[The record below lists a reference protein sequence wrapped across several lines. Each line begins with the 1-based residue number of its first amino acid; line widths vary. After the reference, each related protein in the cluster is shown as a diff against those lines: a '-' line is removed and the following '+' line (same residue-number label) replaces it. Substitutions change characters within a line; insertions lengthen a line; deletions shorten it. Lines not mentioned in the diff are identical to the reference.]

1 MLVRSFILLVAVL
14 VQAGGQKGP
23 DNGGFPEFRYML
35 PEGFRGWAC
44 IDFGVHDAP
53 PLKQDAQGVYQIEP
67 INDAIVTTS
76 SLPNLKYDPFPSEL
90 MEVVDGQLRRIEF
103 REIQNRFE
111 YSTTSMVSRSCL
123 LFGSAAKARAF
134 PRPPTLRESQL
145 GTSPVLREF
154 EFNEG
159 SLCDFQHVSRLCV
172 DAKDVRRRN
181 ISRTIISAVGL
192 PESSTGTC
200 GRFDGVI
207 VRYRAEWSAY
217 THSSAR
223 GAPTPIAEVRREQ
236 SGKGTVAAV
245 IWVDNTGDSAEASAK
260 RFGQDLAE
268 LFRQASTTTCVK

>member
-1 MLVRSFILLVAVL
+1 MLGRSFILLLAVL
-14 VQAGGQKGP
+14 VQAGVHTAP
-23 DNGGFPEFRYML
+23 DRGEFPRFRYML

-44 IDFGVHDAP
+44 IDFGVQDAP
-53 PLKQDAQGVYQIEP
+53 PLKRDAHGIYQIEP
-67 INDAIVTTS
+67 INDVIVTTS
-76 SLPNLKYDPFPSEL
+76 SLPNLKPGPFPSEL

-123 LFGSAAKARAF
+123 LFGSAAEARAF
-134 PRPPTLRESQL
+134 PRPPTLRESEL

-159 SLCDFQHVSRLCV
+159 SLCDCQHVSRLCV

-181 ISRTIISAVGL
+181 IGRTIISAVGL
-192 PESSTGTC
+192 PESSTGKC
-200 GRFDGVI
+200 GSFDGVT
-207 VRYRAEWSAY
+207 VRYRAEWSEY

-236 SGKGTVAAV
+236 RGKGTIAAAM
-245 IWVDNTGDSAEASAK
+245 WADNTGASADASAE
-260 RFGQDLAE
+260 RFGHDLAE
-268 LFRQASTTTCVK
+268 LFRRASTATCVK